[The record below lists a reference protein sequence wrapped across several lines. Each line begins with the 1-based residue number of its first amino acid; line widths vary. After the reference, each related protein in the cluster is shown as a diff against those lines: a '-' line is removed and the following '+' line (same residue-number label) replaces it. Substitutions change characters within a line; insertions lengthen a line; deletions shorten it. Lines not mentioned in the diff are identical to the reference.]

1 MDLRTIMNK
10 LKQRLYDTPDQVIAD
25 ARLIFENCRI
35 YNEEESEIY
44 RVCGYFSSFFVIH
57 DVLIFFWFKMKYL
70 LLIVQL

>member
-44 RVCGYFSSFFVIH
+44 RVCGYFNS
-57 DVLIFFWFKMKYL
+57 L
-70 LLIVQL
+70 LLMRVQPTFSIGLK